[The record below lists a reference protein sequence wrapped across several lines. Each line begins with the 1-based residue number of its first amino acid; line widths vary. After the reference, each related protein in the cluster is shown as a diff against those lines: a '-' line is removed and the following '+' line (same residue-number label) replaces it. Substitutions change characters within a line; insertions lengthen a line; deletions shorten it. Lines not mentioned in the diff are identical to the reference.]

1 MSSLVHVVMLI
12 VSLTVPVAVLAQT
25 YPARPVR
32 MLVGFAAGGG
42 ADALAR
48 IVAAKLSVSLGQ
60 QVVVDNRPGAGGT
73 IAADA
78 LTKSAPDGYT
88 IYFADT
94 AVLIAPAMYE
104 KVSYDPVKSFAPVG
118 SVCTLPLAIV
128 VNPSVPAKTTAELI
142 RLLRANP
149 GKYSYGTPGVGTL
162 HQLAME
168 LFKKEAG
175 VDIVHI
181 PYKGAAPS
189 VTDLLGGVLPVAVV
203 SLPVALVNA
212 KADKLRV
219 IAVTSATRHP
229 SAPDWPP
236 VSDTLRG
243 FEASPWLFLIAPR
256 DTPAPIVARL
266 NEALK
271 QALEQ
276 PDLLEAFA
284 KQGATARWSTAD
296 TLESEIQSE
305 VRKWDAVV
313 RTSGAKGS

>member
-1 MSSLVHVVMLI
+1 MKSLARVLLVLASLV
-12 VSLTVPVAVLAQT
+12 VSTVGSAQP

-48 IVAAKLSVSLGQ
+48 IVAGKLSTVLGQ

-73 IAADA
+73 IAADTLA
-78 LTKSAPDGYT
+78 KSAADGYT
-88 IYFADT
+88 VYFADT

-104 KVSYDPVKSFAPVG
+104 KVSYDPVKSFAAIG
-118 SVCTLPLAIV
+118 GVCTLPLAIV

-142 RLLRANP
+142 ELLKANP
-149 GKYSYGTPGVGTL
+149 DKYSYGTPGVGTL

-175 VDIVHI
+175 VAIVHV

-203 SLPVALVNA
+203 SLPVALANA
-212 KADKLRV
+212 KSDKLRV
-219 IAVTSATRHP
+219 IAVTSAARHP
-229 SAPDWPP
+229 SAPDWPA

-243 FEASPWLFLIAPR
+243 FEASPRLFLIAPQG
-256 DTPAPIVARL
+256 TPAPVVARL
-266 NEALK
+266 NDALK

-284 KQGATARWSTAD
+284 RQGATATWSSAD
-296 TLESEIQSE
+296 ALELEIQNE
-305 VRKWDAVV
+305 VRKWDAIA
-313 RTSGAKGS
+313 RASGAKGS